1 MGAFSI
7 LTRLPCWSS
16 QRSAWSCSRRPCPI
30 SRRLAPPIDPENAL
44 GSLRSGNEARGSV
57 AQARALGV
65 CSTRVGHLEGAFT
78 AMAAKPVGAFVTME
92 EPVQTY
98 NVEASARLA
107 KNHRLAGCGCPE
119 FALAGGFVG
128 YWVDFLPRW
137 RQAATFVDNILKGAK
152 PADLPVERATTFLTI
167 VNAALSHLPLRASK

>member
-1 MGAFSI
+1 MLWA
-7 LTRLPCWSS
+7 
-16 QRSAWSCSRRPCPI
+16 
-30 SRRLAPPIDPENAL
+30 
-44 GSLRSGNEARGSV
+44 SLRSGNEARGSV

-137 RQAATFVDNILKGAK
+137 RQAATFVDKILKGSK